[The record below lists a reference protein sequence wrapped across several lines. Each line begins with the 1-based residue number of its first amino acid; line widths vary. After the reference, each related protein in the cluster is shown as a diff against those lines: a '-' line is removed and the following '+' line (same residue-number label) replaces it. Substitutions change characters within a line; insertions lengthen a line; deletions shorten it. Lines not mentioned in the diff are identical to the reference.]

1 MKTVL
6 ILGAGT
12 GGTMVANKL
21 AARLDDD
28 WRIVVIDK
36 DEAHL
41 YQPGLLF
48 IPFGIYNAT
57 DVVRTR
63 RDFLP
68 RRAEFLVSDIDLI
81 DPDQRR
87 VYLKSDYQTID
98 YDVLIVATGTH
109 IRPDMTPGLM
119 DGGGWRNNIYDF
131 YTLHGAVALA
141 DALEKF
147 DGGRLVINIAEMP
160 IKCPV
165 APLEF
170 AFLSDWYL
178 RQHNR
183 RYKTEI
189 VFVTPLS
196 GAFTKPIAS
205 SMLTQLL
212 VDKGIEVVPD
222 FNLAEVDNAKQ
233 VIRSY
238 DEQEVAYDLLV
249 TVPVNAGAQVIGH
262 SGMGDEL
269 NYVQIDKHTLQ
280 SKRWDNVFVI
290 GDAGNAPTSKA
301 GSVAHFMLEALI
313 ENVLAYIEDEPLTG
327 IFDGHANCFV
337 ETGFDKA
344 LLIDFNYET
353 EPLPGMYPLPIIGP
367 MTLLKESHTD
377 HYGKLAFK
385 WVYWNVLLKGLP
397 LPVPTKMSMAGKHVQ
412 TVTQPA

>member
-21 AARLDDD
+21 AARLEDD
-28 WRIVVIDK
+28 WRIVVVDK

-48 IPFGIYNAT
+48 IPFGIYNAN

-68 RRAEFLVSDIDLI
+68 RRAQLIVSDIDLI

-87 VYLKSDYQTID
+87 VYLKSDFQSID
-98 YDVLIVATGTH
+98 YDVLIVATGTN
-109 IRPDMTPGLM
+109 IRPDMTPGLL
-119 DGGGWRNNIYDF
+119 DGGAWRHTIFDF

-178 RQHNR
+178 KQHNR
-183 RYKTEI
+183 RHKTDI
-189 VFVTPLS
+189 TFVTPLS

-212 VDKGIEVVPD
+212 VDKGIDVVAD
-222 FNLAEVDNAKQ
+222 FSLSEVDTTKQ

-238 DEQEVAYDLLV
+238 DDEEVGYDLLV
-249 TVPVNAGAQVIGH
+249 TIPTNAGAAVIGH

-269 NYVQIDKHTLQ
+269 NYIQIDKHTLQ
-280 SKRWDNVFVI
+280 SKRWENVFVI

-301 GSVAHFMLEALI
+301 GSVAHFMLDTLI
-313 ENVLAYIEDEPLTG
+313 ENVLSYLAGQPLEAK
-327 IFDGHANCFV
+327 FDGHANCFV

-353 EPLPGMYPLPIIGP
+353 EPLPGMYPWPVVGP

-385 WVYWNVLLKGLP
+385 WVYWNMLLKGRP
-397 LPVPTKMSMAGKHVQ
+397 LPVPNKMSMAGKHD
-412 TVTQPA
+412 PLHA

>member
-1 MKTVL
+1 MMKTMV

-21 AARLDDD
+21 AARLEDD

-48 IPFGIYNAT
+48 IPFGMYKAE

-68 RRAEFLVSDIDLI
+68 RRVEFIVSDIELI
-81 DPDQRR
+81 EPEQRR
-87 VYLKSDYQTID
+87 VHLTNNYQHVD
-98 YDVLIVATGTH
+98 YDVLVIATGTH
-109 IRPDMTPGLM
+109 IRPDLTPGLL
-119 DGGGWRNNIYDF
+119 DGGGWRNNIFDF

-170 AFLSDWYL
+170 AFLADWYL
-178 RQHNR
+178 KRHNR
-183 RYKTEI
+183 RHKTDI

-205 SMLTQLL
+205 AMLGGLL
-212 VDKGIEVVPD
+212 DEKGIQVVPN
-222 FNLAEVDNAKQ
+222 FSLSEVDNAKQ

-238 DEQEVAYDLLV
+238 DDQEVGYDMLI
-249 TVPVNAGAQVIGH
+249 TIPTNAGAKVIGH

-301 GSVAHFMLEALI
+301 GSVAHFMLDALL
-313 ENVLAYIEDEPLTG
+313 ENVLSFINGKPLEAR
-327 IFDGHANCFV
+327 FDGHANCFV
-337 ETGFDKA
+337 ETGFEKA

-353 EPLPGMYPLPIIGP
+353 EPLPGLYPLPGFGP

-377 HYGKLAFK
+377 HYGKMAFK
-385 WVYWNVLLKGLP
+385 WVYWNLLLKGRP
-397 LPVPTKMSMAGKHVQ
+397 LPVPTKMSMAGKIVETHV
-412 TVTQPA
+412 